1 MGGEK
6 CCPLTCDQCP
16 PGSAVSN
23 ASSTTAATTSI
34 STAAAITAISTADA
48 AWVAGGIVVG
58 FILVAATITVVRRWQ
73 HQADRAQ
80 QQTQQQFTQGV
91 QGMSIHGN
99 DFVNPAFGAD
109 DAAAYSSHGVAV
121 DGNDPAAYSSH
132 GVAVDGND
140 PAAYSSHGITM
151 THTVDGTDPYFLTAM
166 PTEGIGLGTTNGWLP
181 QGASDA

>member
-1 MGGEK
+1 MVVDGGPVPVPAVVEMGV
-6 CCPLTCDQCP
+6 C
-16 PGSAVSN
+16 
-23 ASSTTAATTSI
+23 
-34 STAAAITAISTADA
+34 
-48 AWVAGGIVVG
+48 GGKVVG

-132 GVAVDGND
+132 G
-140 PAAYSSHGITM
+140 ITM